1 MKSFLTI
8 LIILAAAFGG
18 WWFGRHSSSSHSPDH
33 GGPGER
39 KVAFY
44 QSPMHPWIKAEKPGR
59 CTICGMELSPVY
71 EGDAGFAVDASVVT
85 LTKDGVTVTGVETA
99 TVTKQP
105 IKRTIRVSGM
115 IDDDDSAHRRLS
127 ATADARVEKLFV
139 NYVGAE
145 VEAGQPLATLYSP
158 ALRTVF
164 SEYQLI
170 AQQAAS
176 PQRTQLL
183 AGIRE
188 RLLRLGMAA
197 KDIDA
202 AAASEKVPVEIKVLA
217 PITGTVVARNVYEG
231 QYVKEGDTLFEIGD
245 FSKMWFV
252 FDAYER
258 DIPWIRTGAEV
269 EITTPALPG
278 RVLKAPITFIDP
290 NLNPDTR
297 SAKIRVVLDN
307 PLSKEPGKHRH
318 ELLHK
323 LYAEGRIVAESAST
337 LTVPRSAVL
346 WPAGKPLVYVVKG
359 EGVYEP
365 REVQVGGAG
374 DGVWEIAGGLA
385 EGDKVV
391 TTGNL
396 LLDGQAQINRPPER
410 PVNTPKQTLTEEQRK
425 AAIDFFSIVA
435 ELGGALAADDGKAF
449 AAAVPKLTAAKTV
462 LQSALG
468 ARADKVLTAA
478 TNLPTGGDIAV
489 QRAAFYPLG
498 ESAADLALQLR
509 REDSGLGAVKVFAC
523 DMAQGNVPSAPKER
537 GHWIQLTSQ
546 LKNPWWGAEMLECGA
561 EIKP

>member
-1 MKSFLTI
+1 MKTFLTI
-8 LIILAAAFGG
+8 LLVVAATLGG
-18 WWFGRHSSSSHSPDH
+18 WWFGHRNSSSTTGATS
-33 GGPGER
+33 GGR
-39 KVAFY
+39 KIAFY
-44 QSPMHPWIKAEKPGR
+44 QSPMHPWIKADKPGR
-59 CTICGMELSPVY
+59 CTICGMALSPIY
-71 EGDAGFAVDASVVT
+71 EGESGFAADSNVVT
-85 LTKDGVTVTGVETA
+85 LTKQGVTVTGVETT
-99 TVTKQP
+99 TVTRQP
-105 IKRTIRVSGM
+105 IKRTIRVAGM

-127 ATADARVEKLFV
+127 ATADGRVEKLFV

-158 ALRTVF
+158 GLRKVF
-164 SEYQLI
+164 SEYQVI
-170 AQQAAS
+170 TQQPAS
-176 PQRTQLL
+176 TQRTQLL
-183 AGIRE
+183 SGIRD
-188 RLLRLGMAA
+188 RLLRLGMSA

-202 AAASEKVPVEIKVLA
+202 AASSDEVPLEIKILA

-231 QYVKEGDTLFEIGD
+231 QYVKEGEVLFEIGD

-258 DIPWIRTGAEV
+258 DIPWIREGSQV

-278 RVLKAPITFIDP
+278 RVLKAPVAFIDP
-290 NLNPDTR
+290 NLNPATR

-323 LYAEGRIVAESAST
+323 LYAEGRITTESAST

-346 WPAGKPLVYVVKG
+346 WPAGKPVVYVVKG

-365 REVQVGGAG
+365 REVQVGGVG
-374 DGVWEIAGGLA
+374 DGVWEIAGGLS

-396 LLDGQAQINRPPER
+396 LLDGQAQINRPPEQ
-410 PVNTPKQTLTEEQRK
+410 PSSAPKHSLTDAQRK
-425 AAIDFFSIVA
+425 AALDFFTVIA
-435 ELGGALAADDGKAF
+435 DLGGALAADKSAEFKTAATKLQLASDALSKELGERAKKA
-449 AAAVPKLTAAKTV
+449 VTAAK
-462 LQSALG
+462 LSNSSDL
-468 ARADKVLTAA
+468 A
-478 TNLPTGGDIAV
+478 T

-498 ESAADLALQLR
+498 EAAAELALELR
-509 REDSGLGAVKVFAC
+509 REDSGLVDVKVFAC

-546 LKNPWWGAEMLECGA
+546 LRNPWWGAEMLECGA

>member
-1 MKSFLTI
+1 MKTFLTI
-8 LIILAAAFGG
+8 LLVVAAAFGG
-18 WWFGRHSSSSHSPDH
+18 WWFGHRNQTHTT
-33 GGPGER
+33 GGAASGR
-39 KVAFY
+39 KIAFY
-44 QSPMHPWIKAEKPGR
+44 QSPMHPWIKSEKPGR
-59 CTICGMELSPVY
+59 CTICGMELSPIY
-71 EGDAGFAVDASVVT
+71 EGESGFTTDSSVVA
-85 LTKDGVTVTGVETA
+85 LTKQGVTVTGVETVA
-99 TVTKQP
+99 VTRQP
-105 IKRTIRVSGM
+105 IKRTIRVAGM

-127 ATADARVEKLFV
+127 STADGRVEKLFV

-145 VEAGQPLATLYSP
+145 VEAGQPLATVYSP

-164 SEYQLI
+164 SEYQVI
-170 AQQAAS
+170 NQQPAS
-176 PQRTQLL
+176 AQRTQLL
-183 AGIRE
+183 SGIRE
-188 RLLRLGMAA
+188 RLLRLGMSA

-202 AAASEKVPVEIKVLA
+202 AATSEKVPLEIKVLA
-217 PITGTVVARNVYEG
+217 PITGTVVTRNVYEG
-231 QYVKEGDTLFEIGD
+231 QYVKEGDVLFDIGD

-258 DIPWIRTGAEV
+258 DIPWIREGGEV

-290 NLNPDTR
+290 NLNPATR

-323 LYAEGRIVAESAST
+323 LYAEGRIITESAPT

-346 WPAGKPLVYVVKG
+346 WPAGKPVVYVVKG

-365 REVQVGGAG
+365 REVQVGGVG
-374 DGVWEIAGGLA
+374 DGVWEIAGGLK

-396 LLDGQAQINRPPER
+396 LIDGQSQINRPPEQLA
-410 PVNTPKQTLTEEQRK
+410 TAPKQTLTDAQRK
-425 AAIDFFSIVA
+425 AALDFFTVVA
-435 ELGGALAADDGKAF
+435 ELGGALAADKPAEFKASLTKLHSASDALTQALGDRAKK
-449 AAAVPKLTAAKTV
+449 AAAAAKLPETPD
-462 LQSALG
+462 L
-468 ARADKVLTAA
+468 AA
-478 TNLPTGGDIAV
+478 

-498 ESAADLALQLR
+498 EAAAELALELR
-509 REDSGLGAVKVFAC
+509 REDSGLAEVKVFAC

-546 LKNPWWGAEMLECGA
+546 LRNPWWGAEMLECGA

>member
-1 MKSFLTI
+1 MKTFLTI
-8 LIILAAAFGG
+8 LLVIAAAFGG
-18 WWFGRHSSSSHSPDH
+18 WWFGHRNQTHSTGTAVS
-33 GGPGER
+33 GR
-39 KVAFY
+39 KIAFY
-44 QSPMHPWIKAEKPGR
+44 QSPMHPWIKSDKPGR
-59 CTICGMELSPVY
+59 CTICGMELSPIY
-71 EGDAGFAVDASVVT
+71 EGESGFTTDSSVVA
-85 LTKDGVTVTGVETA
+85 LTKQGVTVTGVETA
-99 TVTKQP
+99 TVTRQP
-105 IKRTIRVSGM
+105 IKRTIRVAGM

-127 ATADARVEKLFV
+127 STADGRVEKLFV

-145 VEAGQPLATLYSP
+145 VEAGQPLATVYSP

-164 SEYQLI
+164 SEYQVI
-170 AQQAAS
+170 NQQPAS
-176 PQRTQLL
+176 AQRTQLL
-183 AGIRE
+183 SGIRE
-188 RLLRLGMAA
+188 RLLRLGMSP

-202 AAASEKVPVEIKVLA
+202 AATSEKVPLEIKVLA
-217 PITGTVVARNVYEG
+217 PITGTVVTRNVYEG
-231 QYVKEGDTLFEIGD
+231 QYVKEGDVLFDIGD

-258 DIPWIRTGAEV
+258 DIPWIREGGEV

-290 NLNPDTR
+290 NLNPATR

-307 PLSKEPGKHRH
+307 PLSKEAGKHRH

-323 LYAEGRIVAESAST
+323 LYAEGRIVTESAPT

-346 WPAGKPLVYVVKG
+346 WPAGKPVVYLVKG

-365 REVQVGGAG
+365 REVQVGGVG
-374 DGVWEIAGGLA
+374 DGVWEIAGGLS

-396 LLDGQAQINRPPER
+396 LIDGQSQINRPPEQ
-410 PVNTPKQTLTEEQRK
+410 PATAPKHTLTDPQRK
-425 AAIDFFSIVA
+425 AALDFFTVVA
-435 ELGGALAADDGKAF
+435 ELGGALAADRPAEFKASLTKLRS
-449 AAAVPKLTAAKTV
+449 ASDALTAA
-462 LQSALG
+462 LG
-468 ARADKVLTAA
+468 DRAKKAA
-478 TNLPTGGDIAV
+478 TAGKLPDSPDLAA

-498 ESAADLALQLR
+498 EAAAELALELR
-509 REDSGLGAVKVFAC
+509 REDSGLAEVKVFAC

-546 LKNPWWGAEMLECGA
+546 LRNPWWGAEMLECGA

>member
-1 MKSFLTI
+1 MKTFLTI
-8 LIILAAAFGG
+8 LLVVAAALGG
-18 WWFGRHSSSSHSPDH
+18 WWFGHRNSSPTTGAAS
-33 GGPGER
+33 GGR
-39 KVAFY
+39 KIAFY
-44 QSPMHPWIKAEKPGR
+44 QSPMHPWIKADKPGR
-59 CTICGMELSPVY
+59 CTICGMELSPIY
-71 EGDAGFAVDASVVT
+71 EGESGFAADSNVVT
-85 LTKDGVTVTGVETA
+85 LTKQGVTVTGVETT
-99 TVTKQP
+99 TVTRQP
-105 IKRTIRVSGM
+105 IKRTIRVAGM

-127 ATADARVEKLFV
+127 ATADGRVEKLFV

-158 ALRTVF
+158 GLRKVF
-164 SEYQLI
+164 SEYQVI
-170 AQQAAS
+170 TQQPAS
-176 PQRTQLL
+176 AQRTQLL
-183 AGIRE
+183 SGIRD
-188 RLLRLGMAA
+188 RLLRLGMSA

-202 AAASEKVPVEIKVLA
+202 AASSDEIPLEIKVLA

-231 QYVKEGDTLFEIGD
+231 QYVKEGDVLFEIGD

-258 DIPWIRTGAEV
+258 DIPWIREGSEV

-278 RVLKAPITFIDP
+278 RVIKAPVAFIDP
-290 NLNPDTR
+290 NLNPATR

-323 LYAEGRIVAESAST
+323 LYAEGRIMTESAPT

-346 WPAGKPLVYVVKG
+346 WPAGKPVVYVVKG

-365 REVQVGGAG
+365 REVQVGGVG
-374 DGVWEIAGGLA
+374 DGVWEIAGGLS

-391 TTGNL
+391 TTGNF
-396 LLDGQAQINRPPER
+396 LLDGQAQINRPPEQ
-410 PVNTPKQTLTEEQRK
+410 PASAPKHSLTDAQRK
-425 AAIDFFSIVA
+425 AALDFFTVIA
-435 ELGGALAADDGKAF
+435 ELGGALAADKSPEF
-449 AAAVPKLTAAKTV
+449 KTAATK
-462 LQSALG
+462 LQSASDALSKQFG
-468 ARADKVLTAA
+468 DRAKKLVAA
-478 TNLPTGGDIAV
+478 AKLPNSGDLAA

-498 ESAADLALQLR
+498 EAGAELALELR
-509 REDSGLGAVKVFAC
+509 REDSGLGDVKVFAC

-546 LKNPWWGAEMLECGA
+546 LRNPWWGAEMLECGA

>member
-1 MKSFLTI
+1 MKTSFTI
-8 LIILAAAFGG
+8 LLILAALFGG
-18 WWFGRHSSSSHSPDH
+18 WWFGRYGQPHNAGAH
-33 GGPGER
+33 GATGGR

-44 QSPMHPWIKAEKPGR
+44 QSPMHPWIKSDQPGR

-71 EGDAGFAVDASVVT
+71 EGDAGFSTDANVVS
-85 LTKDGVTVTGVETA
+85 LTKSGVTVTGIETT
-99 TVTKQP
+99 TVKRQP
-105 IKRTIRVSGM
+105 IQRAIRVSGM

-127 ATADARVEKLFV
+127 ATADGRVEKLFV

-170 AQQAAS
+170 TQQPAS
-176 PQRTQLL
+176 AQRTQLL

-188 RLLRLGMAA
+188 RLLRLGMAE
-197 KDIDA
+197 KDIA
-202 AAASEKVPVEIKVLA
+202 AAANSDKVPLEIKILA

-231 QYVKEGDTLFEIGD
+231 QYVKEGDMLFELGD

-258 DIPWIRTGAEV
+258 DIPWIKVGVDV

-278 RVLKAPITFIDP
+278 RILKAPIAFIDP
-290 NLNPDTR
+290 NLNPETR

-323 LYAEGRIVAESAST
+323 LYAEGRILTESAPT

-346 WPAGKPLVYVVKG
+346 WPAGKPMVYVVKG

-374 DGVWEIAGGLA
+374 EAVWEIAGGLS
-385 EGDKVV
+385 EGDQVV

-396 LLDGQAQINRPPER
+396 LLDGQAQINRPPEQ
-410 PVNTPKQTLTEEQRK
+410 PASAPKETLTQAQRK
-425 AAIDFFSIVA
+425 AALDFFTVVA
-435 ELGGALAADDGKAF
+435 ELGGTLAADKPAEFKAS
-449 AAAVPKLTAAKTV
+449 AAKLPAAVEGLMKELGDRAKKVAAVAKLPAGEDLA
-462 LQSALG
+462 G
-468 ARADKVLTAA
+468 
-478 TNLPTGGDIAV
+478 

-498 ESAADLALQLR
+498 EAAAELALALR
-509 REDSGLGAVKVFAC
+509 REDSGLTAVKVFAC

-546 LKNPWWGAEMLECGA
+546 LRNPWWGAEMLECGA

>member
-1 MKSFLTI
+1 MKPFLLI
-8 LIILAAAFGG
+8 LLVCAAVFGG
-18 WWFGRHSSSSHSPDH
+18 WWFGRHGQPRPGA
-33 GGPGER
+33 GGGAAGAR

-44 QSPMHPWIKAEKPGR
+44 QSPMHPWIKSDQPGR

-71 EGDAGFAVDASVVT
+71 EGESGFAADTNVVS
-85 LTKDGVTVTGVETA
+85 LSKNGVTVTGVETA
-99 TVTKQP
+99 TVKRQP
-105 IKRTIRVSGM
+105 IQRAIRVSGM

-127 ATADARVEKLFV
+127 ATADGRVEKLFV

-176 PQRTQLL
+176 AQRTQLL

-188 RLLRLGMAA
+188 RLLRLGLSEN
-197 KDIDA
+197 DI
-202 AAASEKVPVEIKVLA
+202 AASAGSDKVPLEIKVLA
-217 PITGTVVARNVYEG
+217 PMTGTVVARNVYEG
-231 QYVKEGDTLFEIGD
+231 QYVKEGDMLFEVGD

-258 DIPWIRTGAEV
+258 DIQWIKVGVDV

-278 RVLKAPITFIDP
+278 RVLKAPIAFIDP
-290 NLNPDTR
+290 NLNPETR
-297 SAKIRVVLDN
+297 SAKIRVVLEN

-323 LYAEGRIVAESAST
+323 LYAEGRILTESAPT

-346 WPAGKPLVYVVKG
+346 WPAGKPMVYLVKG

-374 DGVWEIAGGLA
+374 DAVWEIAGGLS
-385 EGDKVV
+385 EGDQVV

-396 LLDGQAQINRPPER
+396 LLDGQAQINRPPDK
-410 PVNTPKQTLTEEQRK
+410 PATALKQTLTEPQRQ
-425 AAIDFFSIVA
+425 AALDFFAVVA
-435 ELGGALAADDGKAF
+435 ELGGTLAADKPAAF
-449 AAAVPKLTAAKTV
+449 KEAAAKLPPVVGRLAKE
-462 LQSALG
+462 LG
-468 ARADKVLTAA
+468 DRARKVVEVA
-478 TNLPTGGDIAV
+478 NLPASGDLAA

-498 ESAADLALQLR
+498 EAAAELALALR
-509 REDSGLGAVKVFAC
+509 REDSGLTSVKVFAC

-537 GHWIQLTSQ
+537 GHWIQLSSQ
-546 LKNPWWGAEMLECGA
+546 LRNPWWGAEMLECGA

>member
-1 MKSFLTI
+1 MKTFLTI
-8 LIILAAAFGG
+8 LLILAAGIGG
-18 WWFGRHSSSSHSPDH
+18 WWFGRHGQSHPGPPDSAA
-33 GGPGER
+33 GR
-39 KVAFY
+39 KIAYY
-44 QSPMHPWIKAEKPGR
+44 QSPMHPWIRSDKPGR
-59 CTICGMELSPVY
+59 CTICGMALSPVY
-71 EGDAGFAVDASVVT
+71 EGEAGFADEGKVVA
-85 LTKDGVTVTGVETA
+85 LTKQGVTVTGVET
-99 TVTKQP
+99 TKV
-105 IKRTIRVSGM
+105 KRETLRRTIRVSGM

-139 NYVGAE
+139 NFVGAE

-164 SEYQLI
+164 SEYQVI
-170 AQQAAS
+170 AHQPAS
-176 PQRTQLL
+176 AQRTQLM

-197 KDIDA
+197 KDIEAGATSD
-202 AAASEKVPVEIKVLA
+202 KVPLEIKVLA

-231 QYVKEGDTLFEIGD
+231 QYVKEGDTLFELGD

-258 DIPWIRTGAEV
+258 DIPWLRVGAEV
-269 EITTPALPG
+269 DITTPALPG
-278 RVLKAPITFIDP
+278 RVLKAPIAFIDP
-290 NLNPDTR
+290 NLNPETR

-323 LYAEGRIVAESAST
+323 LYAEGRIHTESAPT

-346 WPAGKPLVYVVKG
+346 WPAGRPVVYVARA
-359 EGVYEP
+359 EGAYEP
-365 REVQVGGAG
+365 REIQVGGAG
-374 DGVWEIAGGLA
+374 DDVWEIAGGLN
-385 EGDKVV
+385 EGDEVV

-396 LLDGQAQINRPPER
+396 LLDGQAQINRPPEQ
-410 PVNTPKQTLTEEQRK
+410 PASAPKSSLTEEQRK
-425 AAIDFFSIVA
+425 AALDFFTVVSD
-435 ELGGALAADDGKAF
+435 LGGALAADKPADFKTHAAKLSPATEALVKTLGDRASK
-449 AAAVPKLTAAKTV
+449 AAAAAK
-462 LQSALG
+462 
-468 ARADKVLTAA
+468 
-478 TNLPTGGDIAV
+478 LPTTPDLAAE
-489 QRAAFYPLG
+489 RAAFYPLA
-498 ESAADLALQLR
+498 EASAELALALR
-509 REDSGLGAVKVFAC
+509 REDSGLGQVKVFAC

>member
-1 MKSFLTI
+1 MKIFLTI
-8 LIILAAAFGG
+8 LLIIAALVGG
-18 WWFGRHSSSSHSPDH
+18 WWFGRYGQSHSADH
-33 GGPGER
+33 HGSAGAR

-44 QSPMHPWIKAEKPGR
+44 QSPMHPWIKSEQPGQ
-59 CTICGMELSPVY
+59 CTICGMQLSPVY
-71 EGDAGFAVDASVVT
+71 EGDPGFSTDANVVS
-85 LTKDGVTVTGVETA
+85 LTKSGVTVTGIETT
-99 TVTKQP
+99 TV
-105 IKRTIRVSGM
+105 KRQAIQRGIRVSGM

-158 ALRTVF
+158 TLRTVF

-170 AQQAAS
+170 TQQPAS
-176 PQRTQLL
+176 AQRTQLL
-183 AGIRE
+183 SGIRE
-188 RLLRLGMAA
+188 RLLRLGMSD
-197 KDIDA
+197 KDLA
-202 AAASEKVPVEIKVLA
+202 AAAHSDKVPLEIKILA
-217 PITGTVVARNVYEG
+217 PITGTVVSRNVYEG
-231 QYVKEGDTLFEIGD
+231 QYVKEGDMLFELGD

-258 DIPWIRTGAEV
+258 DIPWIRVGLEV

-278 RVLKAPITFIDP
+278 RILKAPIAFIDP
-290 NLNPDTR
+290 NLNPETR

-323 LYAEGRIVAESAST
+323 LYAEGRILTESAPT

-374 DGVWEIAGGLA
+374 DGVWEIAGGLS
-385 EGDKVV
+385 EGDQVV

-396 LLDGQAQINRPPER
+396 LLDGQAQINRPPEQ
-410 PVNTPKQTLTEEQRK
+410 PASAPKNTLTEAQRK
-425 AAIDFFSIVA
+425 AALDFFTVVA
-435 ELGGALAADDGKAF
+435 ELGGTLAADTPGDFKT
-449 AAAVPKLTAAKTV
+449 AAAKLPATVEALMKELGDRAKKVAGVAKLPENADLAA
-462 LQSALG
+462 
-468 ARADKVLTAA
+468 
-478 TNLPTGGDIAV
+478 

-498 ESAADLALQLR
+498 EAAAELALALR
-509 REDSGLGAVKVFAC
+509 REDSGLTSVKIFAC

-546 LKNPWWGAEMLECGA
+546 LRNPWWGAEMLECGA